1 MTLKFLVLGLG
12 ASLLLG
18 SSCEPPLRPAEG
30 EGEGE
35 GEGPVECFFGDKDAE
50 PAGELVYRTVDGQTA
65 TLVDGQEVPLIL
77 PPQGGKVFIV
87 GARVK
92 NMDLC
97 SLQVNAGMFDE
108 CQDPARIIGREGRGL
123 QMVVDEAL
131 GLGVPQDPET
141 LNNYANIPVC
151 PNFTAVRDADG
162 EPFRIEVRLTD
173 RARRSLVLQAQVIPV
188 CAEVE
193 QFDRCTCE
201 CDVDFSFDTECSDI
215 LADPAVDPGT
225 CPVAGEGEG
234 EGE

>member
-1 MTLKFLVLGLG
+1 MIKLPLLVALALA

-18 SSCEPPLRPAEG
+18 SSCEPPPPPPPG

-35 GEGPVECFFGDKDAE
+35 PIECFFGDEAAP
-50 PAGELVYRTVDGQTA
+50 PAGELVYRTVDGETA
-65 TLVDGQEVPLIL
+65 LLVEGQEVPLIL

-108 CQDPARIIGREGRGL
+108 CQTPPRIIGREGRGL
-123 QMVVDEAL
+123 QMLVDDEL
-131 GLGVPQDPET
+131 GLGVPAQPDT

-162 EPFRIEVRLTD
+162 EPFRIEVRVTD
-173 RARRSLVLQAQVIPV
+173 RARRSLILEAHVTPV
-188 CAEVE
+188 CAEADAFE
-193 QFDRCTCE
+193 RCSCE
-201 CDVDFSFDTECSDI
+201 CSPT
-215 LADPAVDPGT
+215 PASW
-225 CPVAGEGEG
+225 
-234 EGE
+234 